1 MSAFG
6 GSNITTNGLVLYL
19 DAANPKSATG
29 GTTWKDISAN
39 DIPVTIVNPG
49 SATVTKG
56 PYYFEFTP
64 SSFNSTATH
73 YRITDSRVADLTTN
87 LTFETCVYCPRLP
100 SGVPGYG
107 GDGKA
112 FGGIV
117 AAVLGSA
124 GNVPWSFGLIPNFS
138 STTSRVESAVNTG
151 NGANWSTYSDNFV
164 PISVIS
170 WSKWIYVTVVS
181 NDTTKQQRIFVNGQL
196 RYTHPYTGVPSNSG
210 GLTIGGS
217 DNTDT
222 RLRRNHNGRVSFV
235 RLYNRPLSD
244 AEVFQNYN
252 AMRGRFDYD
261 QLVIDSSLV
270 LWLDADNRISYPGTG
285 TAITD
290 LSGKNTTGTMLA
302 GVTYNASGWFD
313 FNHLSTEATGWNS
326 YVNAGNPASLQLGSE
341 ITLETWINP
350 DSVALEG
357 NMVSKGSNDGYRYR
371 IGSSGQLQFI
381 VLGAANNISSAAGV
395 VANGAW
401 SHCVVT
407 GNSTGLRA
415 YVNGVLVASNS
426 TAYYITPS
434 QIAVGNFTIGMDLYT
449 PGGQNLSAER
459 FDGKI
464 AVCRVYNRALS
475 APEVLQNYNVTRAR
489 FGL

>member
-29 GTTWKDISAN
+29 GTTWKDISVN
-39 DIPVTIVNPG
+39 DIPITLVNSG

-100 SGVPGYG
+100 SGVPTFG
-107 GDGKA
+107 GDSKA
-112 FGGIV
+112 FGGV
-117 AAVLGSA
+117 VPAVLGSA
-124 GNVPWSFGLIPNFS
+124 GNVPWSFGLTPNFS
-138 STTSRVESAVNTG
+138 STTSRVESNVNTD

-181 NDTTKQQRIFVNGQL
+181 NDTTKQQKIFVNGQL
-196 RYTHPYTGVPSNSG
+196 RHTHPYSGVPSNSG
-210 GLTIGGS
+210 GLTIGTA

-222 RLRRNHNGRVSFV
+222 RLRRNYNGRIGFV

-270 LWLDADNRISYPGTG
+270 LWLDADNRVSYPGTG
-285 TAITD
+285 SSITD
-290 LSGKNTTGTMLA
+290 LSGNGNSGSIKA
-302 GVTYNASGWFD
+302 GVTYNNLGWFD
-313 FNHLSTEATGWNS
+313 FNHLSSDVNGYNS
-326 YVNAGNPASLQLGSE
+326 YIDAGNSTSLQLAST
-341 ITLETWINP
+341 ITIETWINP
-350 DSVALEG
+350 DSTAGLG
-357 NMVSKGSNDGYRYR
+357 NMVCKNGNQGFRYR
-371 IGSSGQLQFI
+371 VTASGQLQFI
-381 VLGAANNISSAAGV
+381 VAGAANELASAAGLV
-395 VANGAW
+395 QNGAW

-407 GNSTGLRA
+407 GDSSGLKV

-426 TAYYITPS
+426 IRYAPPAPQTGELT
-434 QIAVGNFTIGMDLYT
+434 VGIDRING
-449 PGGQNLSAER
+449 ER

-475 APEVLQNYNVTRAR
+475 APEVAQNYNVTRAR